1 VQSSVTPYRAQQQL
15 QQATLLHQA
24 HHLRCEARQRAAKA
38 GAAHAAR
45 DGHTSSTGASQLGHA
60 AHAGAAHPA
69 LTDGLDRDYFSQVQ
83 ADLAAGKFA
92 DALGL
97 LDRHWP
103 AGAHTPGMQEARA
116 SIAHVIVARLQA
128 TLMPLKP
135 LTMYDMLVALA
146 KVGKPRLDE
155 ALTGGHRL
163 RDLLLAAAH
172 GLDRLAYPTVPTG
185 GQTAGPHPS
194 PSECGQFSRQRC
206 IIRASARAAGLLS
219 LPSVPTWHRLGKAS

>member
-1 VQSSVTPYRAQQQL
+1 VQSSVTAYRAQQQL
-15 QQATLLHQA
+15 PQATRLHQA
-24 HHLRCEARQRAAKA
+24 RHLLREAHQRAAA
-38 GAAHAAR
+38 RASASTDAAHAAH
-45 DGHTSSTGASQLGHA
+45 DGHTTPTGGQEQ
-60 AHAGAAHPA
+60 
-69 LTDGLDRDYFSQVQ
+69 DRDYFSQVQ

-155 ALTGGHRL
+155 ALTAGHRL